1 MAERNLNMLDAVE
14 IAMEAELKANKFYSD
29 AVKAASNERGKD
41 LLKQLANFELNH
53 YQKLKELRHSLQK
66 EGEFIEYQG
75 TAFETYKSSDPSEA
89 SGKIEQNKEDV
100 LQILSKAI
108 DAETKANERYRK
120 MADETTDP
128 LGKEM
133 FLKLADEETLHRRIL
148 SDEFYQLSNQGS
160 VWIWGD

>member
-1 MAERNLNMLDAVE
+1 MAERNLNILDAVE

-29 AVKAASNERGKD
+29 AVKTASNERGKD

-53 YQKLKELRHSLQK
+53 YHKLEELRHSLQK
-66 EGEFIEYQG
+66 EGEFIEYKG
-75 TAFETYKSSDPSEA
+75 TSFETFKSSDPSKA
-89 SGKIEQNKEDV
+89 SGKIEQNREDV
-100 LQILSKAI
+100 LQILSMAI
-108 DAETKANERYRK
+108 DAETKAHERYRK
-120 MADETTDP
+120 MGDETTDP
-128 LGKEM
+128 MGKEM